1 MYTYVFVDHDEIK
14 AQQRSCCC
22 VAYYSGVRDRQLL
35 DIQLLRVLTLEA
47 GELRSIGVVSSGD
60 RHRLQCSYGEIV
72 FVLTVYIFNAR
83 LRLEQ
88 WIMPVF

>member
-1 MYTYVFVDHDEIK
+1 M
-14 AQQRSCCC
+14 
-22 VAYYSGVRDRQLL
+22 
-35 DIQLLRVLTLEA
+35 TLEA

-60 RHRLQCSYGEIV
+60 RHHLQCSYGEIV